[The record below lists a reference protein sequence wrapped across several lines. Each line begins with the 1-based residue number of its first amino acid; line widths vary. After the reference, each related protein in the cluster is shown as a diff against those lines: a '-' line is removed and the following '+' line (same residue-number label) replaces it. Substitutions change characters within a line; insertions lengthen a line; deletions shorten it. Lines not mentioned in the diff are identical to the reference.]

1 MRSLV
6 KSCLLLLPPFN
17 HSLLFSFAQLPYS
30 IDLWPCPQL
39 RICSQYPC
47 LIKSNKFRHRLSLPM
62 RNSFSVPFPPPSE
75 GVTGLKELAFLRD
88 LAEQN
93 SVKYGVDRM
102 SDRDRSFAAS
112 SSGSAGASMMPVVKG
127 SMMVLNQ
134 LSNLETTVGR
144 FYINLPNRMIDLAR
158 FSLPYADP
166 MGDGEW
172 FGHNRTDCLH

>member
-1 MRSLV
+1 MFTRY
-6 KSCLLLLPPFN
+6 
-17 HSLLFSFAQLPYS
+17 HSAFLFASS
-30 IDLWPCPQL
+30 TE
-39 RICSQYPC
+39 
-47 LIKSNKFRHRLSLPM
+47 SLPHP
-62 RNSFSVPFPPPSE
+62 VPLAE

-102 SDRDRSFAAS
+102 YDRDRSSAAS
-112 SSGSAGASMMPVVKG
+112 SSGSAGASTMPVVKG

-158 FSLPYADP
+158 FSLPYSDP

-172 FGHNRTDCLH
+172 KWGLCSGFWRVSQDGLYLMLYEWN

>member
-1 MRSLV
+1 MSDLCVPVVIGSLNERN
-6 KSCLLLLPPFN
+6 SIAASLLPFPN
-17 HSLLFSFAQLPYS
+17 T
-30 IDLWPCPQL
+30 
-39 RICSQYPC
+39 
-47 LIKSNKFRHRLSLPM
+47 
-62 RNSFSVPFPPPSE
+62 VPTAVWSPE

-93 SVKYGVDRM
+93 SVKYGVDRLF
-102 SDRDRSFAAS
+102 DRDGPSGSTGAS
-112 SSGSAGASMMPVVKG
+112 SMPVVKG

-166 MGDGEW
+166 MGDGGCTAS
-172 FGHNRTDCLH
+172 FSYVTNGNSHS

>member
-1 MRSLV
+1 MHYLV
-6 KSCLLLLPPFN
+6 KIRLLFLPPFTTQYR
-17 HSLLFSFAQLPYS
+17 LFSHVISDGLAL
-30 IDLWPCPQL
+30 DM
-39 RICSQYPC
+39 
-47 LIKSNKFRHRLSLPM
+47 IKSNKCCHGLSLTVV
-62 RNSFSVPFPPPSE
+62 NSFSTPLLHPLSE

-93 SVKYGVDRM
+93 SVKYGVDRT
-102 SDRDRSFAAS
+102 SHRDRLSGAS

-166 MGDGEW
+166 MGDGEG
-172 FGHNRTDCLH
+172 FGYN

>member
-1 MRSLV
+1 M
-6 KSCLLLLPPFN
+6 
-17 HSLLFSFAQLPYS
+17 
-30 IDLWPCPQL
+30 
-39 RICSQYPC
+39 
-47 LIKSNKFRHRLSLPM
+47 
-62 RNSFSVPFPPPSE
+62 
-75 GVTGLKELAFLRD
+75 RD

-93 SVKYGVDRM
+93 SVKYGVDRT
-102 SDRDRSFAAS
+102 SDRDRSSLAS

-158 FSLPYADP
+158 FSLPYSDP

-172 FGHNRTDCLH
+172 FGHNWTKSLD

>member
-1 MRSLV
+1 MKTNVIIES
-6 KSCLLLLPPFN
+6 
-17 HSLLFSFAQLPYS
+17 H
-30 IDLWPCPQL
+30 PCPEL
-39 RICSQYPC
+39 TLYA
-47 LIKSNKFRHRLSLPM
+47 LH
-62 RNSFSVPFPPPSE
+62 PPSE

-93 SVKYGVDRM
+93 SMKYGVDRA
-102 SDRDRSFAAS
+102 SDRDCSSVAS

-127 SMMVLNQ
+127 GMMVLNQ

-172 FGHNRTDCLH
+172 SGYCAFYSH

>member
-1 MRSLV
+1 M
-6 KSCLLLLPPFN
+6 
-17 HSLLFSFAQLPYS
+17 
-30 IDLWPCPQL
+30 
-39 RICSQYPC
+39 
-47 LIKSNKFRHRLSLPM
+47 
-62 RNSFSVPFPPPSE
+62 
-75 GVTGLKELAFLRD
+75 TGLKELAFLRD

-93 SVKYGVDRM
+93 SVKYGVDRLF
-102 SDRDRSFAAS
+102 DRDGLSGSSAS
-112 SSGSAGASMMPVVKG
+112 SSMPVVKG

-172 FGHNRTDCLH
+172 KF

>member
-1 MRSLV
+1 MV
-6 KSCLLLLPPFN
+6 
-17 HSLLFSFAQLPYS
+17 
-30 IDLWPCPQL
+30 D
-39 RICSQYPC
+39 
-47 LIKSNKFRHRLSLPM
+47 
-62 RNSFSVPFPPPSE
+62 FPTE

-93 SVKYGVDRM
+93 SGKYGVDRIF
-102 SDRDRSFAAS
+102 DRDRS
-112 SSGSAGASMMPVVKG
+112 SGSASAPLIPVVKG

-166 MGDGEW
+166 MGDGE
-172 FGHNRTDCLH
+172 

>member
-1 MRSLV
+1 MIVSHLLLIGCVFSLPPSLGLSTCCLMKANKFHRSL
-6 KSCLLLLPPFN
+6 PP
-17 HSLLFSFAQLPYS
+17 LRP
-30 IDLWPCPQL
+30 PCPN
-39 RICSQYPC
+39 
-47 LIKSNKFRHRLSLPM
+47 LILSPIT
-62 RNSFSVPFPPPSE
+62 SSE

-93 SVKYGVDRM
+93 SVKYGVDRA
-102 SDRDRSFAAS
+102 SDRGGPA
-112 SSGSAGASMMPVVKG
+112 GSTGASPMPVVKG

-172 FGHNRTDCLH
+172 ALD

>member
-1 MRSLV
+1 MPSFKDWFMTSL
-6 KSCLLLLPPFN
+6 FD
-17 HSLLFSFAQLPYS
+17 S
-30 IDLWPCPQL
+30 IEHMC
-39 RICSQYPC
+39 
-47 LIKSNKFRHRLSLPM
+47 LSL
-62 RNSFSVPFPPPSE
+62 PPPSE

-93 SVKYGVDRM
+93 SVKYGVDRT
-102 SDRDRSFAAS
+102 SGRDRS
-112 SSGSAGASMMPVVKG
+112 SGSGGASVMPVVKG

-158 FSLPYADP
+158 FSLPYTDP

-172 FGHNRTDCLH
+172 FTAVNGIWNLGRMAKLSSWGLDQFNIIDMNED

>member
-1 MRSLV
+1 M
-6 KSCLLLLPPFN
+6 LLNESKQISSKPP
-17 HSLLFSFAQLPYS
+17 PPRP
-30 IDLWPCPQL
+30 PCPN
-39 RICSQYPC
+39 
-47 LIKSNKFRHRLSLPM
+47 LILSPTA
-62 RNSFSVPFPPPSE
+62 SSE

-93 SVKYGVDRM
+93 SVKYGVDRA
-102 SDRDRSFAAS
+102 SDRDGPA
-112 SSGSAGASMMPVVKG
+112 GSTGASPMPVVKG

-172 FGHNRTDCLH
+172 ALD

>member
-1 MRSLV
+1 ML
-6 KSCLLLLPPFN
+6 
-17 HSLLFSFAQLPYS
+17 
-30 IDLWPCPQL
+30 
-39 RICSQYPC
+39 
-47 LIKSNKFRHRLSLPM
+47 
-62 RNSFSVPFPPPSE
+62 NSFYIPFPPLSE

-102 SDRDRSFAAS
+102 SDRDRSFVAS
-112 SSGSAGASMMPVVKG
+112 SSGSAGSSMMPVVKG

-158 FSLPYADP
+158 FSLPYTDP

-172 FGHNRTDCLH
+172 FGHNGQTVWTNTE

>member
-1 MRSLV
+1 MFCTITV
-6 KSCLLLLPPFN
+6 
-17 HSLLFSFAQLPYS
+17 FSRFAGNIEQTPS
-30 IDLWPCPQL
+30 
-39 RICSQYPC
+39 
-47 LIKSNKFRHRLSLPM
+47 LSLPKSWPKSTLCL
-62 RNSFSVPFPPPSE
+62 SFSE

-93 SVKYGVDRM
+93 SVKYGVDRTF
-102 SDRDRSFAAS
+102 DRERFLAAS

-166 MGDGEW
+166 MGDGGYYFSE
-172 FGHNRTDCLH
+172 